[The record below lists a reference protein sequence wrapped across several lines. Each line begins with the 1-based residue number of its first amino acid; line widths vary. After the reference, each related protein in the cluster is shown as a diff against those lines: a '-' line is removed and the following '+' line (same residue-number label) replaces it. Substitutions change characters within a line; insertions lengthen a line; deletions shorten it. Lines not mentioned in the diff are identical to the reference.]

1 MIESQFHGAK
11 MKINVEETVWVIG
24 YLNLRSDRDGIFARE
39 RQQLLVS
46 RLNHKGQF
54 NIRKIY
60 SSVTD
65 FFCVF
70 LGTVVDKLILK

>member
-24 YLNLRSDRDGIFARE
+24 YLNLRSDRDRYIRKGE
-39 RQQLLVS
+39 TTLVS